1 MAAQQ
6 RTILVADDEANIR
19 KVLAATLRK
28 EGYEVLTAADG
39 AEALQLLERDRVDV
53 LLTDLRMP
61 QVDGMELLHSALEAR
76 PGLPVVILTAHGTV
90 ETAKTALK
98 RGAFDYLEKPFD
110 RDELRVIIGK
120 AAATAAL
127 NTEEPEP
134 FSEHRYG
141 MIGRSG
147 ALEEVFTTIEKVAA
161 SPSTVLI
168 TGESGTGKELIAA
181 ALHRH
186 SPRATRPLIKINCAA
201 IPRDLIESELFGYER
216 GAFTGAVGS
225 KPGRFE
231 LADGGTLFL
240 DEIGEVPP
248 EMQVK
253 LLRALQEHEFERVGG
268 VSTTRV
274 DVRLIAATNQNLE
287 EEARLGRFRED
298 LYYRLAV
305 VPIALPPLRDRKDDI
320 PLLVEHFITKYNA
333 RLGKSLVGLTETAM
347 ECLMAYSWPG
357 NIRELE
363 NVMERGVLFAEGERL
378 GTGELP
384 AALRRSSDAASPAD
398 AAADS
403 AGRAGTPRPAG
414 SEDRPAP
421 VGPLK
426 EIIKQHTETL
436 ERDLI
441 CRALEAT
448 GGNVTKAAEKL
459 DISRKTLQNKMKDLK
474 LRGADGDDAGGKET

>member
-1 MAAQQ
+1 MATQ
-6 RTILVADDEANIR
+6 RTILVVDDEANIR

-28 EGYEVLTAADG
+28 EGYEVLTAVDG
-39 AEALQLLERDRVDV
+39 AEALRLMEHGRVDV

-61 QVDGMELLHSALEAR
+61 EVDGMELLNRALEVH

-110 RDELRVIIGK
+110 RDELRVIIAK

-134 FSEHRYG
+134 STEHRFG
-141 MIGRSG
+141 MIGRSP
-147 ALEEVFTTIEKVAA
+147 ALEEVFRAIEKVAA

-168 TGESGTGKELIAA
+168 TGESGTGKELIAS
-181 ALHRH
+181 ALHRR
-186 SPRATRPLIKINCAA
+186 SPRAHKPLIKINCAA

-216 GAFTGAVGS
+216 GAFTGAVSS

-240 DEIGEVPP
+240 DEIGEIPP

-253 LLRALQEHEFERVGG
+253 LLRALQESEFERVGG
-268 VSTTRV
+268 VSTTKV

-305 VPIALPPLRDRKDDI
+305 VPIALPPLRERKDDI
-320 PLLVEHFITKYNA
+320 PLLVEHFIRKYNS
-333 RLGKSLVGLTETAM
+333 RLGKSLVGLTDDAM
-347 ECLMAYSWPG
+347 KCLMAYSWPG

-363 NVMERGVLFAEGERL
+363 NVMERGVLFAEGDNL
-378 GTGELP
+378 GVDELP
-384 AALRRSSDAASPAD
+384 ATVRKTYEASSVVDAEA
-398 AAADS
+398 
-403 AGRAGTPRPAG
+403 RFRPAPPVA
-414 SEDRPAP
+414 RPPLSP

-426 EIIKQHTETL
+426 EIVKQHTESL

-474 LRGADGDDAGGKET
+474 LRGDDGDDATSKET

>member
-1 MAAQQ
+1 MGAQ
-6 RTILVADDEANIR
+6 RTILVADDEANLR

-39 AEALQLLERDRVDV
+39 AEALQLLDRDRVDV

-61 QVDGMELLHSALEAR
+61 RIDGMELLNRALETH
-76 PGLPVVILTAHGTV
+76 PSLPVVILTAHGTV
-90 ETAKTALK
+90 ETAKTAMK

-110 RDELRVIIGK
+110 RDELRVIISK

-134 FSEHRYG
+134 SSDHRFG
-141 MIGRSG
+141 MIGRSR
-147 ALEEVFTTIEKVAA
+147 ALEDVFKTIEKVAA

-181 ALHRH
+181 ALHH
-186 SPRATRPLIKINCAA
+186 QSPRAAKPLIKINCAA

-240 DEIGEVPP
+240 DEIGEIPP

-268 VSTTRV
+268 VATTKV

-305 VPIALPPLRDRKDDI
+305 VPIALPPLRERKDDI
-320 PLLVEHFITKYNA
+320 PLLVDHFVEKYNR
-333 RLGKSLVGLTETAM
+333 RLGKSLVGLTDDAM
-347 ECLMAYSWPG
+347 ACLMNYAWPG

-363 NVMERGVLFAEGERL
+363 NVMERGVLFAEGARL
-378 GTGELP
+378 GVDELP
-384 AALRRSSDAASPAD
+384 ATLRRPPEPTRGLGKRES
-398 AAADS
+398 
-403 AGRAGTPRPAG
+403 GVVT
-414 SEDRPAP
+414 P

-426 EIIKQHTETL
+426 EIVKQHTESL

-441 CRALEAT
+441 NRALEAT

-474 LRGADGDDAGGKET
+474 LRGADGDEAGGKES